1 MDAQDDNLSGS
12 DVAEGVES
20 DYYGTDAPYEAG
32 GAVQFYAG
40 ACFYG
45 EGEFKAASQQATG
58 KVVQIEEN
66 EGMALQCS
74 QGLV

>member
-1 MDAQDDNLSGS
+1 MDAQDDNLSGP

-20 DYYGTDAPYEAG
+20 DYYRTDAPYEVG

-45 EGEFKAASQQATG
+45 EGQFEAASQQATG
-58 KVVQIEEN
+58 KVVRIEEN
-66 EGMALQCS
+66 EGTALQYP